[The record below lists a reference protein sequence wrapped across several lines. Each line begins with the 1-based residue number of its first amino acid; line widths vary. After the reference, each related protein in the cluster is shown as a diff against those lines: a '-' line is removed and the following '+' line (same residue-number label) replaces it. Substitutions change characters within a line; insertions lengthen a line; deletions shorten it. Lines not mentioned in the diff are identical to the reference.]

1 MTRLTTLSF
10 FLFGLFQIIIRI
22 VVEHPAS
29 PIKISHVRIY
39 FTTLFLSLSFYLQ
52 GQFTL
57 DGYITNTKGEKLDF
71 AVIYLENTNYAA
83 VTDPSGYYKIE
94 NIVPGDYT
102 IKVSHTSYQSI
113 INQININQ
121 NRSYH
126 VVLDVLAYPLE
137 NIEIIANKLQK
148 SDPFR
153 FKDVSES
160 YIEKYNLGLDIPALL
175 QFQTSVLTT
184 SDAGTGIGYSGLSI
198 RGSDQTRINVTING
212 VPVND
217 AESQNVFWVN
227 MPDLS
232 GSVQSVQIQR
242 GAGASTNGPG
252 AFGGTLSFNTRDL
265 NQNPYVSLSGSA
277 GSFGTL
283 KGSVGLGTGL
293 MNGKYF
299 MEGRY
304 SYITSEGFIDRAS
317 ANLNGIFF
325 SAGRISEKSSL
336 RFQVVSGREVTYQA
350 WNGVPESKFSGDTR
364 QLADHYNRNIG
375 SIYKNSADSVNLFG
389 SDPNTYNYYLYE
401 NQVDNY
407 RQTQSQVSYNRQ
419 LSPKTSLQ
427 TTAFYTFGKGY
438 FEQFRF
444 DDALSDYG
452 FNEIFD
458 KEGNVITSTDLVRR
472 RWLQNHFFG
481 VTSNIN
487 GEINRNIEWQS
498 GVFLSHYDGDHF
510 GEIIKTWIEPATSV
524 FSRYYDNTGRKTD
537 ISGFAR
543 ISGDIQQK
551 LQFFTDLQLRHVR
564 YDVNGLLEDQIR
576 SNVDESYLFFN
587 PKAGITYALDKKSD
601 ILLSFAIA
609 NREPARSDFVDHIIT
624 EVQPKPETMFNY
636 ELAYRLNGQKLSL
649 QTGLY
654 FMDYTNQLVLNGNLN
669 DVGAALRIN
678 VPESYR
684 FGWESELTYQ
694 VHRKVTLMLNMTLSR
709 NRIRNFSETIYDYT
723 NGFEVIKKELGE
735 TPIAYSPN
743 IISSLQC
750 IYKPIK
756 NFEVEWS
763 GRYVGKQFLDNT
775 GNENRKLPAFHVH
788 NLRLSYEFLPKFA
801 ETLKFNLLVQ
811 NVLNR
816 KYASNGYTYSYIFE
830 NTITENFVFP
840 QAGIHFFAGFDV
852 RF

>member
-1 MTRLTTLSF
+1 M
-10 FLFGLFQIIIRI
+10 
-22 VVEHPAS
+22 A
-29 PIKISHVRIY
+29 Y
-39 FTTLFLSLSFYLQ
+39 
-52 GQFTL
+52 GQYTIE
-57 DGYITNTKGEKLDF
+57 GIITNDQGEKLDF
-71 AVIYLENTNYAA
+71 AVIYLENTGYAG

-94 NIVPGDYT
+94 NVTPGDYS
-102 IKVSHTSYQSI
+102 IKISHTSYKTVIASLT
-113 INQININQ
+113 INQ
-121 NRSYH
+121 NMQYDAVMSEFS
-126 VVLDVLAYPLE
+126 YPLE

-153 FKDVSES
+153 FSDVTET
-160 YIEKYNLGLDIPALL
+160 YLEKYNLGLDIPAML

-232 GSVQSVQIQR
+232 GSTQSVQIQR

-265 NQNPYVSLSGSA
+265 VQNPYIQIAGSG

-304 SYITSEGFIDRAS
+304 SYIKSDGFIDRAS

-325 SAGRISEKSSL
+325 SAGRITEKSSL

-350 WNGVPESKFSGDTR
+350 WNGVPEAKFSGDEQSLTE
-364 QLADHYNRNIG
+364 HYNRNIG
-375 SIYKNSADSVNLFG
+375 SIYKNSADSVNLFD
-389 SDPNTYNYYLYE
+389 SNPKTYNYYLYQ

-407 RQTQSQVSYNRQ
+407 RQTQSQISYNRQ
-419 LSPKTSLQ
+419 LTKKTSLQ

-444 DDALSDYG
+444 DDELADYG
-452 FNEIFD
+452 FEEIFD
-458 KEGNVITSTDLVRR
+458 KEGNLITSSDLVRR
-472 RWLQNHFFG
+472 RWLQNHFYG
-481 VTSNIN
+481 VTSNIK

-498 GVFLSHYDGDHF
+498 GAFFSHYDGDHF
-510 GEIIKTWIEPATSV
+510 GEIIQTAFESVTSV
-524 FSRYYDNTGRKTD
+524 FNHYYDNTGQKTD
-537 ISGFAR
+537 ISSYAK
-543 ISGDIQQK
+543 ISGKIYKK
-551 LQFFTDLQLRHVR
+551 LHFYNDLQLRNVH
-564 YDVNGLLEDQIR
+564 YKINGLLEDLIV
-576 SNVDESYLFFN
+576 SNVNESYLFFN
-587 PKAGITYALDKKSD
+587 PKAGITYNLNKKSD
-601 ILLSFAIA
+601 LLFSFAIA

-624 EVQPKPETMFNY
+624 EVQPKPEKMFNY
-636 ELAYRLNGQKLSL
+636 EMAYRFDSQNFSL
-649 QTGLY
+649 RTGLY

-684 FGWESELTYQ
+684 FGWESELIYTFLKRWTVQ
-694 VHRKVTLMLNMTLSR
+694 WNTTLSR
-709 NRIRNFSETIYDYT
+709 NRIRNFSEVLYDYT
-723 NGFEVIKKELGE
+723 NGFEVVKTELGE
-735 TPIAYSPN
+735 TPTAYSPDL
-743 IISSLQC
+743 ISSLQLV
-750 IYKPIK
+750 YNPFKT
-756 NFEVEWS
+756 FEIEWS
-763 GRYVGKQFLDNT
+763 GRYVGNQFLDNT
-775 GNENRKLPAFHVH
+775 GNKNRMLPSFHVH
-788 NLRLSYEFLPKFA
+788 NLRLSYEWFPTFA
-801 ETLKFNLLVQ
+801 KSINFNLMVQ

-816 KYASNGYTYSYIFE
+816 RYASNGYTYSYIFE
-830 NTITENFVFP
+830 NTVTENFVFP